1 MAINF
6 AQYLL
11 YENEAGLEADHPI
24 TYFNGQAYTLDDYR
38 ASVKALVIIFEE
50 KAIQP
55 KSTALLLLD
64 DSPLAASIYI
74 ACIYYGIIPAAM
86 DKRAAEET
94 VNNAVEA
101 ADISY
106 IFTDGDVDLSRFS
119 DSVKLINAVY
129 DLKGDPAKKVTPDT
143 YEITIINQDAD
154 ITPKYADSDETAYF
168 LMTSGSTG
176 KPKVVMHNHI
186 SMPATIKNY
195 AIDTLGI
202 GKDDI
207 IFSGAKLSFGLGIT
221 NDIFYPFGTG
231 APSILFSE
239 RFHLEVFLNIVRDVR
254 PTIVFALPSM
264 YQVVA
269 DYFAKN
275 PDQLP
280 MLDCIRA
287 YVSSGEYL
295 PPALAAKWHELTGKH
310 LINNVGSSE
319 ASAYL
324 IKTPTNS
331 KFGSA
336 GKPVPGAE
344 IVLLNSDEADN
355 AIMPEK
361 GGTVDDPSIYL
372 GKTGTLRLRS
382 LSNSNG
388 YYNNPS
394 ENQLKY
400 DGDWFITG
408 DVFRVDEDGDF
419 WYMGRE
425 DNLLKYHGL
434 WIAPNEI
441 EGKLAQFPSIDRAVV
456 LKVAV
461 GENEMLGAVLK
472 VNEKFTDTVSIQ
484 MFIRET
490 MEHYK
495 VPLIFRIVEEFPQN
509 DRGKID
515 LAALKKLFAEN

>member
-1 MAINF
+1 MSVNF
-6 AQYLL
+6 AEYLL
-11 YENEAGLEADHPI
+11 YENQAGLSPDHPI
-24 TYFNGQAYTLDDYR
+24 TYFNGKAYTLSDFR
-38 ASVKALVIIFEE
+38 ESVQALVNIFEE
-50 KAIQP
+50 KGFQP
-55 KSTALLLLD
+55 KSSAVLLID

-74 ACIYYGIIPAAM
+74 ACMYYGIVPAAM
-86 DKRAAEET
+86 DKRAATET
-94 VNNAVEA
+94 VDNAIEA

-106 IFTDGDVDLSRFS
+106 IFTDGELDLSRFNS
-119 DSVKLINAVY
+119 KVRLIKAVY
-129 DLKGDPAKKVTPDT
+129 DLNGDYSKKVLPDT
-143 YEITIINQDAD
+143 YDITVLNPDAD
-154 ITPKYADSDETAYF
+154 IAPKYVNSDETAYF

-176 KPKVVMHNHI
+176 KPKVVMHSHI

-195 AIDTLGI
+195 AIDTLDI
-202 GKDDI
+202 GRGDI
-207 IFSGAKLSFGLGIT
+207 IFSAAKMSFGFGVT
-221 NDIFYPFGTG
+221 NNVFYPFGTG
-231 APSILFSE
+231 APSVLFSE
-239 RFHLEVFLNIVRDVR
+239 RFHLEVFLNIVRDIK

-269 DYFAKN
+269 DYFIKN

-280 MLDCIRA
+280 MLDCVRA

-295 PPALAAKWHELTGKH
+295 PPPLAAKWHDLTGKH

-361 GGTVDDPSIYL
+361 GGTVTDPSSYI

-382 LSNSNG
+382 MSNSIG
-388 YYNNPS
+388 YHNNPE

-441 EGKLAQFPSIDRAVV
+441 ENKLAQFPSIDQAVV

-461 GENEMLGAVLK
+461 GDNEMLGAVIK
-472 VNEKFTDTVSIQ
+472 VNELYTDTVSIQ
-484 MFIRET
+484 MFVRET

-495 VPLIFRIVEEFPQN
+495 TPLIFKIVEEFPQN

-515 LAALKKLFAEN
+515 LAALRKLFTEG

>member
-1 MAINF
+1 MSVNF
-6 AQYLL
+6 AEYLL
-11 YENEAGLEADHPI
+11 YDNPACLEGSHTV
-24 TYFNGQAYTLDDYR
+24 TYFNGQAYSLDYYR
-38 ASVKALVIIFEE
+38 QAVDVVVDRFRELGIKNHTSAV
-50 KAIQP
+50 
-55 KSTALLLLD
+55 LLLD

-74 ACIYYGIIPAAM
+74 ACMYYGIVPAAM
-86 DKRAAEET
+86 DKRAADET

-106 IFTDGDVDLSRFS
+106 IFTDGEMDLSRFG
-119 DSVKLINAVY
+119 DSIQLIKAVY
-129 DLKGDPAKKVTPDT
+129 HLNNDDSGKVAPDSFDISVLNPESQITAKFV
-143 YEITIINQDAD
+143 
-154 ITPKYADSDETAYF
+154 DSDETAYF

-176 KPKVVMHNHI
+176 KPKVVMHSHI
-186 SMPATIKNY
+186 SMPATIQNY
-195 AIDTLGI
+195 AIDTLAI

-207 IFSGAKLSFGLGIT
+207 IFSGAKLSFGLGVT
-221 NDIFYPFGTG
+221 NDLFYPFGTG

-239 RFHLEVFLNIVRDVR
+239 RFHLEVFLNIVRDIR
-254 PTIVFALPSM
+254 PTVVFALPSM
-264 YQVVA
+264 YQVIA

-344 IVLLNSDEADN
+344 IVLLNSDEAEN

-361 GGTVDDPSIYL
+361 GGTVNDPSSYI

-382 LSNSNG
+382 LSNSIG
-388 YYNNPS
+388 YYNNPQ

-400 DGDWFITG
+400 TDDWFITG

-441 EGKLAQFPSIDRAVV
+441 ENKLVQFPSIDQAVV

-472 VNEKFTDTVSIQ
+472 VNEQFTDTVSIQ

-495 VPLIFRIVEEFPQN
+495 TPLIFRIVDEYPQN

-515 LAALKKLFAEN
+515 LAALRKLFAE